1 VLVWP
6 SEREALAVWAD
17 ELQARGDRLGELIA
31 TSMRA
36 EQMSASRSD
45 PAGDPQ
51 RVLEPD
57 EATDIAR
64 AAETAR
70 LDAIEQLLGPAIGEL
85 PRLRLR
91 WQLGVVRGL
100 YLDTMRGPHPSPQ
113 LVLEVVGKLLRRPVL
128 RFLDDLHLEA
138 LVPDTGIERALFDQL
153 NSPEV
158 VARPRRIVLGPMPLS
173 FRQQL
178 PMRRRLVPLQRWN
191 VPPESLES
199 ATARGLIW
207 YGIWGHV
214 LTLPWAAGDHGSRL
228 QQLERLLARPWTDA
242 LAAPIAASVWDTSL
256 AIRRRTLEALPSL
269 PDALARALPSVLA
282 LDLHGARVFGD
293 AAQSCAARIAAERPR
308 WVASLAET
316 FSLHEPWV
324 AVWLA
329 GLGNRS
335 QPAARIAIPRI
346 RAMIRRLS
354 KTEHRPYHIASLTRA
369 LDNFGE
375 PGPVE
380 LEAPSD
386 DETIAELLTK
396 LGKHRGL

>member
-17 ELQARGDRLGELIA
+17 ELQARGDPLGELIA

-36 EQMSASRSD
+36 EQISGS
-45 PAGDPQ
+45 
-51 RVLEPD
+51 D

-64 AAETAR
+64 AAEAAR
-70 LDAIEQLLGPAIGEL
+70 LDAIEHLLGPAIGEL

-91 WQLGVVRGL
+91 WKLGVVRGL
-100 YLDTMRGPHPSPQ
+100 YLDEIRGPHPSPQ

-138 LVPDTGIERALFDQL
+138 LVPDKGIERALFDQL

-158 VARPRRIVLGPMPLS
+158 VARPRRIVLGPMPGS

-207 YGIWGHV
+207 YGIWGRV
-214 LTLPWAAGDHGSRL
+214 QTLPWAAGDHGSRA
-228 QQLERLLARPWTDA
+228 QQLERLLARPWTDS
-242 LAAPIAASVWDTSL
+242 LAAPIAASVWDTSF

-269 PDALARALPSVLA
+269 PDTVARALPSVLA

-293 AAQSCAARIAAERPR
+293 AARRCATRIAAERPR
-308 WVASLAET
+308 WVASVAET
-316 FSLHEPWV
+316 FSWHEAWV

-329 GLGNRS
+329 GLG
-335 QPAARIAIPRI
+335 QPSARLAIPRI

-354 KTEHRPYHIASLTRA
+354 GSDHRPHHIAPLMRA

-375 PGPVE
+375 PEPAE

-396 LGKHRGL
+396 LGNHRGV